1 MNVAIE
7 KYILTLISVFL
18 AFLEVKVLVKVFILM
33 FA

>member
-18 AFLEVKVLVKVFILM
+18 TFLEVKVLVKVFILM